1 MVTMNLFG
9 ARITPSLVL
18 GVTIAMIAIGVMA
31 AAVPEALGD
40 RAAAFAVGNA
50 VIRLVW
56 ALPWFTKRR
65 LVGVPWWRPVLY
77 SVVPAVLWLASIWI
91 APPWQYLLWAFAVA
105 IEAGSPTPA
114 AASASGRVIR
124 SSPSRRLSRRRPCR

>member
-1 MVTMNLFG
+1 MFG
-9 ARITPSLVL
+9 KLSLDAIPFHEPIVMITV
-18 GVTIAMIAIGVMA
+18 AMIAIGVMA

-91 APPWQYLLWAFAVA
+91 ALRVRAAKPWPLR
-105 IEAGSPTPA
+105 T
-114 AASASGRVIR
+114 R
-124 SSPSRRLSRRRPCR
+124 SRMVGTLDTS